1 MSHTI
6 SSLRSKSYWRYAI
19 FSRAAIAKILSV
31 AGGLYLLI
39 EVLDFFQVYTR
50 DKYSKYAI
58 LIILAV
64 SVLVVLFTRR
74 PVSKVS
80 YKIPNR
86 DQAVAVVVG
95 DLFSQ
100 NGALVVSTST
110 TFDTDIAGG
119 TISPDSLQGQVA
131 LKYFSGATAEI
142 DRQIEAS
149 LNGESWVD
157 SGRNDR
163 KPKEFKLGAVAS
175 VRGEGKT
182 FYFTAMSRWNENGN
196 AYSSVSMLDE
206 ALEGLWEYCA
216 QKGELV
222 DIAIP
227 LMGTGRGR
235 IVLPQKKV
243 IERIAQSFL
252 YASSEKVF
260 AKKLT
265 IVVRAADAEV
275 SDLNLFQVRDY
286 LVESLHT

>member
-19 FSRAAIAKILSV
+19 FSRAAIARILSV
-31 AGGLYLLI
+31 AGGLYFLI

-50 DKYSKYAI
+50 DKYSKYAL

-80 YKIPNR
+80 YKIPSR
-86 DQAVAVVVG
+86 DLTVAVVVG

-100 NGALVVSTST
+100 DGALVVSTST

-131 LKYFSGATAEI
+131 LKYFKGATVEI

-149 LNGESWVD
+149 LNGESWMESARSD
-157 SGRNDR
+157 L
-163 KPKEFKLGAVAS
+163 KAKEFKLGSVAL

-182 FYFTAMSRWNENGN
+182 FYFTAMSRWNDKGN

-206 ALEGLWEYCA
+206 ALEGLWKYCVE
-216 QKGELV
+216 KGELL

-235 IVLPQKKV
+235 ITLPQKKGH
-243 IERIAQSFL
+243 R
-252 YASSEKVF
+252 KD
-260 AKKLT
+260 
-265 IVVRAADAEV
+265 RAI
-275 SDLNLFQVRDY
+275 FPIRFWR
-286 LVESLHT
+286 ESLLQEADHCRSLVGCRR